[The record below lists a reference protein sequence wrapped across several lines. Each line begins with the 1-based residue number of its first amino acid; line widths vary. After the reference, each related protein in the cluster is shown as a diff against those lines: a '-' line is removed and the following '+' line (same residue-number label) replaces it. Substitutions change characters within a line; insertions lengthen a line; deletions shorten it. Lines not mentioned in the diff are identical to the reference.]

1 VERRWFAAVALSA
14 GVCEEVL
21 YRGFLLRYL
30 TTLLPALGGTGV
42 VLVAAAV
49 FALAHTYQGPLGVVV
64 TTFLALGFTALFVA
78 SGSLWMPM
86 AVHALIDLRVL
97 LSLAG

>member
-1 VERRWFAAVALSA
+1 V
-14 GVCEEVL
+14 
-21 YRGFLLRYL
+21 
-30 TTLLPALGGTGV
+30 
-42 VLVAAAV
+42 
-49 FALAHTYQGPLGVVV
+49 GVVV